1 MVRRVDR
8 YLWGELLPPFG
19 VALLAFL
26 VFIGLELVL
35 SLSDVFLARGVGAG
49 TMLRLLSLKLP
60 SLITLALPA
69 SVMLATFLALGRLV
83 SDRELLALQAV
94 GYSMRRVLLPF
105 VVFGIG
111 VSGLAYLVGE
121 LAVPA
126 AEAAYRSELLTVLY
140 RGEVPAMQEH
150 VFFRGSEGELY
161 YIQSYEE
168 DRALGI
174 VVYDLSGRVFPPQSP
189 FPTVLTAESGR
200 FRGGD
205 LTLEEGR
212 LLRFGQDGVLEE
224 MTRFRGLTLEVGE
237 DVQQA
242 VLGGKTPGEMSLREL
257 SERIDLFV
265 RSGLDPRHLVVE
277 YHSKLAV
284 IAAAAVFALVGAP
297 LGVLLGRRGRAVAAI
312 AGFMLVAGAQG
323 MQIWSRT
330 MARRGMLPASL
341 GGWLPHIVLAVVGVL
356 LLLWTDRRRT
366 RGVTT
371 ASLLVVLVAC
381 GVGAVD
387 LPFEEMTA
395 ERMVLGAEGASFT
408 ATGVLALL
416 PDYELS
422 ADHVEGVREEGGWR
436 MEVRGA
442 QLVGLDMEL
451 HARRI
456 SARFDEQGRLKDAVA
471 EVFEGSSGF
480 EGPEKDEVL
489 RFAGDWGR
497 ASFQGGALSRLEA
510 RDVQFTTCPC
520 LEGAPY
526 SAEAARFVLLPR
538 RWLYA
543 QNVTVLSFGLRTGW
557 LPVYAARLG
566 EEASPMFPEIG
577 REAGEWFMRWFIP
590 WTLHEE
596 LWGAVGMTWFPW
608 AGRAD
613 PSLDVVWEAGELR
626 LTMDAAEFSAHG
638 EASWGGWRTRLSLA
652 EERVSADVSGDLGP
666 WTWSTRWGRVES
678 EGELLYERL
687 PHGVV
692 SGTIGAWWGGQV
704 GVRLDAGRFV
714 EGEYVDVRSGVSL
727 NWARTWELDTLTL
740 RTPLGVGVDVY
751 RRAQRVTLE
760 TNPELRLSGL
770 RLSYRGRI
778 SLGSSPF
785 SFDAAPP
792 MSRVTLGLVGR
803 SDDWTQQVSFAW
815 DVIGDA
821 SLSGTWSLRGPG
833 VRTEFSFSPV
843 PLAFERGTWELSW
856 STDVSTLSLRGG
868 ATTDP
873 WQWDDLL
880 LRGAWA
886 DDALS
891 MSGGV
896 RVGVVPWVLK
906 RTVGEVRWELG
917 DTWSTRLSG
926 EYDWVGGRWVQLG
939 VDVGRLFQG
948 CLRVGVQFDL
958 SGIRLL
964 VEVPAFA
971 KARVVFAPQD
981 EGLRIGN

>member
-35 SLSDVFLARGVGAG
+35 SLSDVFLARGVDAG

-60 SLITLALPA
+60 SLVTLALPA

-94 GYSMRRVLLPF
+94 GYSIRRVLLPF
-105 VVFGIG
+105 VVFGVG
-111 VSGLAYLVGE
+111 VSGLAYVVGE
-121 LAVPA
+121 LVVPA
-126 AEAAYRSELLTVLY
+126 AEAAYRRELLTVLY

-174 VVYDLSGRVFPPQSP
+174 VVYDLSGRVFPPQGR
-189 FPTVLTAESGR
+189 FPTVLTAETGR
-200 FRGGD
+200 FLGGD
-205 LTLEEGR
+205 LMLEEGR

-224 MTRFRGLTLEVGE
+224 MTRFRGLTLEIGD

-284 IAAAAVFALVGAP
+284 IAAAAVFALLGAP

-356 LLLWTDRRRT
+356 LLLWTDRRRS
-366 RGVTT
+366 RGVT
-371 ASLLVVLVAC
+371 AAALMVLLLGC
-381 GVGAVD
+381 GVMAVD
-387 LPFEEMTA
+387 LPFESMTA
-395 ERMVLGAEGASFT
+395 QHMVLGVEGASFT
-408 ATGVLALL
+408 ARGVAAVL
-416 PDYELS
+416 PDYELT
-422 ADHVEGVREEGGWR
+422 ADQVEGVREEDGWR

-442 QLVGLDMEL
+442 QLVGLDVEL
-451 HARRI
+451 RAQRI

-480 EGPEKDEVL
+480 EGPEKTEVL
-489 RFAGDWGR
+489 QFTGDWGR
-497 ASFQGGALSRLEA
+497 ASFLEGELSRLEA

-520 LEGAPY
+520 LDGAPY
-526 SAEAARFVLLPR
+526 SAEAARFVLLPQ

-543 QNVTVLSFGLRTGW
+543 QNVTLLSFGLRTGW

-566 EEASPMFPEIG
+566 EEASPMFPEFG
-577 REAGEWFMRWFIP
+577 REAGEWFVRWYIP

-596 LWGAVGMTWFPW
+596 LWGAVGLKWFPW
-608 AGRAD
+608 AGRVD
-613 PSLDVVWEAGELR
+613 PSLDVLWEAGELR
-626 LTMDAAEFSAHG
+626 LTMDRAELSARG
-638 EASWGGWRTRLSLA
+638 EASWGRWRTRLSLA
-652 EERVSADVSGDLGP
+652 EGSVLADVGGDLGP
-666 WTWSTRWGRVES
+666 WTWSTRWGSVERD
-678 EGELLYERL
+678 GELIYQRL
-687 PHGVV
+687 PHAIL
-692 SGTIGAWWGGQV
+692 SGTIGEWWGGEV
-704 GVRLDAGRFV
+704 GVRLDTGRFV
-714 EGEYVDVRSGVSL
+714 EGELVDVRSGVSM
-727 NWARTWELDTLTL
+727 NWSRKWEAGPLTL
-740 RTPLGVGVDVY
+740 STPLGVGLDLYHSV
-751 RRAQRVTLE
+751 QRVTLE
-760 TNPELRLSGL
+760 ANPEIRLSDL
-770 RLSYRGRI
+770 RLSYRGRL
-778 SLGSSPF
+778 SFGRSPF
-785 SFDAAPP
+785 AFDAAPP
-792 MSRVTLGLVGR
+792 VSRFTLGLVGR
-803 SDDWTQQVSFAW
+803 GADWTQQVSLAW
-815 DVIGDA
+815 DTTGEA
-821 SLSGTWSLRGPG
+821 PLLGTWSLRGPS
-833 VRTEFSFSPV
+833 VRAEFSFSPV
-843 PLAFERGTWELSW
+843 PLVFDRGAWEFSW
-856 STDVSTLSLRGG
+856 STDDHALSLRGG
-868 ATTDP
+868 VKTDP
-873 WQWDDLL
+873 WRWDDLL
-880 LRGAWA
+880 LRGSWA
-886 DDALS
+886 GEAFS
-891 MSGGV
+891 ITGGA
-896 RVGVVPWVLK
+896 RVGVAPWALK
-906 RTVGEVRWELG
+906 RTVGEVRWALG

-926 EYDWVGGRWVQLG
+926 EYDWLGGRWVQLG
-939 VDVGRLFQG
+939 ADVGRLFEG
-948 CLRVGVQFDL
+948 CLRVGLQLDL
-958 SGIRLL
+958 TGIRLL